1 MTTTVERQ
9 PSAKMIAGRELR
21 LLAEHHLEVFQTLEI
36 LAQSA
41 IAHRGPGFILIPALG
56 IAQPDPARLG
66 KVRCQRHVQQTALPV
81 SPDLR
86 YARDR
91 RREAFVALPELEF
104 AAAQGNQNTAIVRQ
118 EGQRPRVFELVL
130 QHLHALPGG
139 KDGSG

>member
-1 MTTTVERQ
+1 M
-9 PSAKMIAGRELR
+9 
-21 LLAEHHLEVFQTLEI
+21 AEYHLEVFQTLEI

-86 YARDR
+86 YAR
-91 RREAFVALPELEF
+91 E
-104 AAAQGNQNTAIVRQ
+104 
-118 EGQRPRVFELVL
+118 RVEVL
-130 QHLHALPGG
+130 QNQLEHPWALAFLPDDRGILITLRGGELKLWQRDKGLSSAIPGG